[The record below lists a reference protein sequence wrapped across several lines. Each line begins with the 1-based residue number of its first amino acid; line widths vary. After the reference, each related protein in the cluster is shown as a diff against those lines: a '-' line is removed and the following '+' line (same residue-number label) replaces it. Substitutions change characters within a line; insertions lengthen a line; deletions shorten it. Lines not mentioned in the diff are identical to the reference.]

1 MKAVQ
6 KIMMYIFSIWIKE
19 ARLMLIFSIILL
31 LIGIALIATSR
42 FVAYKRDIDLREKI
56 YIPGV
61 LIFLIGALC
70 LIGSWVN

>member
-1 MKAVQ
+1 
-6 KIMMYIFSIWIKE
+6 
-19 ARLMLIFSIILL
+19 MLILSIILL

-70 LIGSWVN
+70 LIGFWVY